1 MKIDDLCK
9 LLMDKGMTIATAES
23 CTGGML
29 GAALTS
35 VPGIS
40 DCYGYGVVTY
50 SNEAKEKLLGVNHNT
65 LAEHGAVS
73 PETALE
79 MACGALNIS
88 EADIAVSIT
97 GIAGPGGGTQEKPVG
112 LVYVGIA
119 RKDQKNSV
127 HKLMLK
133 GNRQEVR
140 SQVIDNV
147 IRLIIDSIKNK

>member
-9 LLMDKGMTIATAES
+9 LLMDNGLTIATAES

-35 VPGIS
+35 VAGIS

-65 LAEHGAVS
+65 LLEHGAVS

-79 MACGALNIS
+79 MACGALDIS
-88 EADIAVSIT
+88 EADIAVSVT

-119 RKDQKNSV
+119 RKDGQNNI

-147 IRLIIDSIKNK
+147 IRLVIDNIKNK

>member
-9 LLMDKGMTIATAES
+9 LLMDNGLTIATAES

-35 VPGIS
+35 VAGIS

-65 LAEHGAVS
+65 LLEHGAVS

-79 MACGALNIS
+79 MACGALDIS
-88 EADIAVSIT
+88 EADIAVSVT

-119 RKDQKNSV
+119 RKDGQTNI

-147 IRLIIDSIKNK
+147 IILVIDNIKNK

>member
-88 EADIAVSIT
+88 GADIAVSIT
-97 GIAGPGGGTQEKPVG
+97 GIAGPGGGTLEKPVG

-119 RKDQKNSV
+119 QKDLKNSV

>member
-119 RKDQKNSV
+119 RKDQKNDV

>member
-9 LLMDKGMTIATAES
+9 LLMDNGLTIATAES

-35 VPGIS
+35 VAGIS

-65 LAEHGAVS
+65 LLEHGAVS

-79 MACGALNIS
+79 MACGALDIS
-88 EADIAVSIT
+88 EADIAVSVT
-97 GIAGPGGGTQEKPVG
+97 GIAGPGGGTREKPVG

-119 RKDQKNSV
+119 RKDGQNNI

-147 IRLIIDSIKNK
+147 IRLVIDNIKNK